1 MPKEKNKKAVT
12 AKKRVLKTVTD
23 QLNSSLTTL
32 KGQLGEKKFKKRI
45 KKAAKK
51 LVAGI
56 KKASVKKVAA
66 GSKKATLLKAKSPKP
81 VIKNPGKTQSR

>member
-1 MPKEKNKKAVT
+1 MAKEKKVTKKKAVSG
-12 AKKRVLKTVTD
+12 KKKILKTVTA
-23 QLNSSLTTL
+23 QLNSSLKTL

-56 KKASVKKVAA
+56 KKTPVKKTTSKV
-66 GSKKATLLKAKSPKP
+66 KKATLLKSKP
-81 VIKNPGKTQSR
+81 VKPVLNKPE

>member
-1 MPKEKNKKAVT
+1 MAKEKKASKKNTVS
-12 AKKRVLKTVTD
+12 AKKKILKTVTD
-23 QLNSSLTTL
+23 QLNSSLTSL

-56 KKASVKKVAA
+56 KKAPVKKAV
-66 GSKKATLLKAKSPKP
+66 SKTKKVTLLKPKVVKP
-81 VIKNPGKTQSR
+81 AVTKPE

>member
-1 MPKEKNKKAVT
+1 MAKVKKTGKKNTGPGKK
-12 AKKRVLKTVTD
+12 KILKTVTE
-23 QLNSSLTTL
+23 QLNSSLTSL

-56 KKASVKKVAA
+56 KKTPVKKKLVKT
-66 GSKKATLLKAKSPKP
+66 KKATLLKTKPAKP
-81 VIKNPGKTQSR
+81 VLKKPE

>member
-1 MPKEKNKKAVT
+1 MPKEKKVSRKNTVS
-12 AKKRVLKTVTD
+12 AKKKILKTVTD
-23 QLNSSLTTL
+23 QLNSSLTSL

-56 KKASVKKVAA
+56 KKAPVKKAA
-66 GSKKATLLKAKSPKP
+66 DKTKKATALKAKPALKKS
-81 VIKNPGKTQSR
+81 

>member
-1 MPKEKNKKAVT
+1 MAKQKKAS
-12 AKKRVLKTVTD
+12 KKNTTSGKKKILKTVTD
-23 QLNSSLTTL
+23 QLNTSLTSL

-56 KKASVKKVAA
+56 KKSPVKKTA
-66 GSKKATLLKAKSPKP
+66 GKTKKATLLKPKP
-81 VIKNPGKTQSR
+81 VKPAVKKPE